1 MDQVWMPVDQ
11 TLGLLY
17 RTGWRRPGLIFNDR
31 GIDLEG
37 VAGLLSA
44 DELLKLEEILV
55 QVRSQFCHRGQD
67 QECNQRENTDRA
79 VYLKNQR
86 HHLAPGLSVLM
97 PIGNMTGFK
106 LVYYPIQMDVLSNKD
121 VEVLVPVYLRCSLIG
136 LPFCLQLDGCAA

>member
-1 MDQVWMPVDQ
+1 MDQVRMPVDQ
-11 TLGLLY
+11 TLGLLDW
-17 RTGWRRPGLIFNDR
+17 TGWRRPGLIFNDR

-44 DELLKLEEILV
+44 DELLKIEEILV

-67 QECNQRENTDRA
+67 QECDQRENTDRA

-97 PIGNMTGFK
+97 PIGKMTGFK
-106 LVYYPIQMDVLSNKD
+106 LGILSD
-121 VEVLVPVYLRCSLIG
+121 T
-136 LPFCLQLDGCAA
+136 DGCVIQQRCGGPCSGIIYAAR